1 MTTAATHTKPRAISI
16 GPSSITATPFGS
28 TPPARRTSGIAANA
42 YHEEGDDEHAIADY
56 SDVIRLN
63 PKFANAYDCRA
74 KSYTARGDLDRA
86 IADYGEAIT
95 INRKNAWAYSNRSRI
110 YLYTGDLARR
120 SPTATRQSSLIRR
133 IHISRYGWILL
144 LSATSSQAALHREW
158 RRST

>member
-1 MTTAATHTKPRAISI
+1 M
-16 GPSSITATPFGS
+16 
-28 TPPARRTSGIAANA
+28 
-42 YHEEGDDEHAIADY
+42 
-56 SDVIRLN
+56 IRLN

-95 INRKNAWAYSNRSRI
+95 INPKNAWAYSNRSRI

>member
-1 MTTAATHTKPRAISI
+1 M
-16 GPSSITATPFGS
+16 
-28 TPPARRTSGIAANA
+28 
-42 YHEEGDDEHAIADY
+42 
-56 SDVIRLN
+56 IRLN

-120 SPTATRQSSLIRR
+120 SPTATRQSSLI
-133 IHISRYGWILL
+133 
-144 LSATSSQAALHREW
+144 
-158 RRST
+158 